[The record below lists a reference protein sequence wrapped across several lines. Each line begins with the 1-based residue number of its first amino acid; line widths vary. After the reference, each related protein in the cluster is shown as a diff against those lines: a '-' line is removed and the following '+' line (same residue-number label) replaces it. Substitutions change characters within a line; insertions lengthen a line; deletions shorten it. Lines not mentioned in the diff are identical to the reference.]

1 MRECRRREV
10 IRLRKATWT
19 EKGDVGDMADEGSP
33 PQIDPCEHL
42 REEVL
47 RLNLKIMSA
56 QELIDSG
63 ELPPDVEEDLR
74 EHVRRLETQYAF
86 VLGQLQA
93 CKQEA

>member
-1 MRECRRREV
+1 MSE
-10 IRLRKATWT
+10 
-19 EKGDVGDMADEGSP
+19 EGSP

-47 RLNLKIMSA
+47 RLHLKISAA

-74 EHVRRLETQYAF
+74 EHVRRLEAQFAF
-86 VLGQLQA
+86 VVGQLEA